1 MRHIELFSGIGGFR
15 QAMRL
20 LTQDGGP
27 QFTCVGYSEI
37 DTAASNTYRANFD
50 VGAETAIGDI
60 ASFVADERRM
70 DALPQFSLITGGF
83 PCQAFSMM
91 GAQRGFEDTR
101 GTLFFSMATL
111 IARRLPTYLLLENVK
126 NLKTHDG
133 GNTYRVIVETL
144 EDMGYT
150 VESDIFNTANYGLAQ
165 TRNRIYIFATLRRIP
180 RGFKFTE
187 ERVRHHFNAIN
198 ATSVLRQNSTI
209 DVLAD
214 AAPDKYYLS
223 DKLKRTILANG
234 SGGFIAKSEI
244 DKPIARP
251 LCATMAKMH
260 RACQDN
266 YFSDRYIQSRGN
278 DRYMGGVEN
287 AAQEQIRRLLPE
299 EAFALQGF
307 SPDFVTNSRA
317 QFRTADSSL
326 YKQAGNAVSV
336 NVVYAI
342 LAYLSDNFNWR

>member
-1 MRHIELFSGIGGFR
+1 MRHVELFAGIGGFR

-37 DTAASNTYRANFD
+37 DASALNTYRANFD
-50 VGAETAIGDI
+50 VANEVSIGDI
-60 ASFVADERRM
+60 EAFVSDEGRM
-70 DALPQFSLITGGF
+70 DSLAPFNLITGGF

-111 IARRLPTYLLLENVK
+111 IGRRLPHYLLLENVK
-126 NLKTHDG
+126 NLKTHDS
-133 GNTYRVIVETL
+133 GNTYRVIVQTL
-144 EDMGYT
+144 ENLGYT
-150 VESDIFNTANYGLAQ
+150 VLSDIFNTANYGLAQ
-165 TRNRIYIFATLRRIP
+165 TRNRIYIFATRRRAP
-180 RGFKFTE
+180 RGFQFTE
-187 ERVRHHFNAIN
+187 ERVREYFNALPHPSLLDQTN
-198 ATSVLRQNSTI
+198 TL
-209 DVLAD
+209 DVLAGD
-214 AAPDKYYLS
+214 VPNKYFLS
-223 DKLKRTILANG
+223 TKLKRTILANG
-234 SGGFIAKSEI
+234 SGGFVAKSEI

-266 YFSDRYIQSRGN
+266 YFSSRYINSHGTE
-278 DRYMGGVEN
+278 RYLGGVDQSEG
-287 AAQEQIRRLLPE
+287 EQIRRLLPE

-307 SPDFVTNSRA
+307 DPDFVINSRN
-317 QFRTADSSL
+317 QFRTADCSL

>member
-1 MRHIELFSGIGGFR
+1 MRHVELFSGIGGFR

-27 QFTCVGYSEI
+27 QFDCVGYSEI
-37 DTAASNTYRANFD
+37 DPAAVKTYQANYD
-50 VGAETAIGDI
+50 VEHETAIGDI
-60 ASFVADERRM
+60 AAFVSDEDRM
-70 DALPQFSLITGGF
+70 DGLAPFSLITGGF

-101 GTLFFSMATL
+101 GTLFFSMAQL
-111 IARRLPTYLLLENVK
+111 IERRLPTYLLLENVK

-144 EDMGYT
+144 EGMGYT
-150 VESDIFNTANYGLAQ
+150 VQSDIFNTANYALAQ
-165 TRNRIYIFATLRRIP
+165 TRNRIYIFATRRRIP
-180 RGFKFTE
+180 RGFQFSE
-187 ERVRHHFNAIN
+187 ERVREYFNALEN
-198 ATSVLRQNSTI
+198 TSLLRQQSTI
-209 DVLAD
+209 DVLMEN
-214 AAPDKYYLS
+214 APEKYYLS
-223 DKLKRTILANG
+223 NKLKRTILANG
-234 SGGFIAKSEI
+234 SGGFVAKSEI
-244 DKPIARP
+244 DKAVARP

-266 YFSDRYIQSRGN
+266 YFSDRYIRSNGQN
-278 DRYMGGVEN
+278 RYEGGVVHSAE
-287 AAQEQIRRLLPE
+287 ERIRRLLPE

-307 SPDFVTNSRA
+307 DPAFVANSRA
-317 QFRTADSSL
+317 QFGTADCSL

-342 LAYLSDNFNWR
+342 LSYLSHSFNWR